1 MFVLRNRLT
10 SWSWTRHILSTSVGK
25 SSTCEG
31 PVAFRRLFG
40 SSSLHDAAEVTGNKS
55 QSDDVEVIR
64 SDSSII
70 PPMPD
75 ENSSRRWAGM
85 KYEELPIVHIKASY
99 NNTII
104 QVVYAD
110 GKAAALTSCGVEG
123 FKNAKKTSVVAA
135 QTTGLSA
142 GTKASKKNI
151 THVRVVFKG
160 IGPGR
165 FPALRGLVTSG
176 LQVVSLTDDTP
187 LPHNGCRPRKV
198 RRI

>member
-1 MFVLRNRLT
+1 MTSFSSVSLLRC
-10 SWSWTRHILSTSVGK
+10 W
-25 SSTCEG
+25 

-142 GTKASKKNI
+142 GTETKWKGDMARRSVGGYKLMHAESIEEKHHARSSCFQRNWARTFSSTQGSRYVWIAS
-151 THVRVVFKG
+151 G
-160 IGPGR
+160 
-165 FPALRGLVTSG
+165 VT
-176 LQVVSLTDDTP
+176 
-187 LPHNGCRPRKV
+187 NR
-198 RRI
+198 